1 MLQVKDF
8 ISTSITYYN
17 FLLTS
22 DLGLSSSFAVI
33 SYCFYPFIRV
43 QSFCRC
49 SRRDGPLK
57 TLWGGGGEVQSTYT
71 RKGKLNEKQKSCT
84 PITPKKYSCY
94 GLNKIHQKFPTPL
107 PHNFSNGPS
116 LNFTVIFLTV
126 TSKSVCFTH
135 ETPLISLKSQFF
147 ATCVDLS
154 CLLPLFVFYFY

>member
-1 MLQVKDF
+1 MFKGR
-8 ISTSITYYN
+8 T
-17 FLLTS
+17 
-22 DLGLSSSFAVI
+22 
-33 SYCFYPFIRV
+33 
-43 QSFCRC
+43 
-49 SRRDGPLK
+49 K
-57 TLWGGGGEVQSTYT
+57 TDRNLMGGGVGGGRSTEYISLPFHTPASQAKSTYS

-135 ETPLISLKSQFF
+135 ETPLISLKS
-147 ATCVDLS
+147 
-154 CLLPLFVFYFY
+154 